1 MPLTEK
7 DQLFITLLR
16 LRRGFN
22 FYTFAHFY
30 SVSESYIRKIIT
42 TWIMFLYH
50 RFKDLKKVM
59 FPDRDA
65 LQHLKPKVFKYF
77 KSIRCSVDY
86 TEFFF
91 EVPRNYAQ
99 QGNIYSA
106 YKHHTTMKC
115 LIAVNPN
122 KAACFTS
129 DLYEGSIDDVTLF
142 SQCAILNYINI
153 GDSLLVDKGFTIQ
166 DLLTPRQATVFTS
179 PFLGKHATF
188 TKKEILL
195 TK

>member
-1 MPLTEK
+1 MPLAEK

-22 FYTFAHFY
+22 FYALENFY
-30 SVSESYIRKIIT
+30 NVSEPYIKKVFT

-50 RFKDLKKVM
+50 HFKDLKEVM

-65 LQHLKPKVFKYF
+65 FQHLKPKVFKYF
-77 KSIRCSVDY
+77 KNIRCSVDC
-86 TEFFF
+86 TEFFC
-91 EVPRNYAQ
+91 EVPSNYAQ

-122 KAACFTS
+122 GTACFIP
-129 DLYEGSIDDVTLF
+129 DLYEVSFDDVTLF
-142 SQCAILNYINI
+142 SQCDILNYLFFI
-153 GDSLLVDKGFTIQ
+153 S
-166 DLLTPRQATVFTS
+166 
-179 PFLGKHATF
+179 
-188 TKKEILL
+188 
-195 TK
+195 